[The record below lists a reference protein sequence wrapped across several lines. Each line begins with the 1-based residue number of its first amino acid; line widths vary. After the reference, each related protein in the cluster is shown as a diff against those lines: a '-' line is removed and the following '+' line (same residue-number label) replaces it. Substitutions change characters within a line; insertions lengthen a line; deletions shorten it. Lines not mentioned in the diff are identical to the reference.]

1 MGAIHDGQI
10 ASPRRRRGLIAPA
23 LELSLVE
30 TGFEV
35 RTVHDGNSAIQ
46 ALEEAPADFSA
57 LVTDVRLLFDGPDG
71 FEIAH
76 RARELSPSIAVVYMS
91 GDSAIEWSSKG
102 VPKSVMLQKPFVL
115 PQLVTAVATLLN
127 EVGQQG

>member
-46 ALEEAPADFSA
+46 ALEEAPADLSA
-57 LVTDVRLLFDGPDG
+57 LVTDVRL
-71 FEIAH
+71 AH